1 MDIGPISAIR
11 PVSMV
16 RSQSAAPDLAGVFRV
31 EFQREQDERYTPSQQ
46 KASRGLEDE
55 DNEIEDGELEFDD
68 ELEMSAED
76 GAEDM
81 YPRMEPPVEGGRL
94 SFFA

>member
-16 RSQSAAPDLAGVFRV
+16 RPSAPGSETAADLAGVFAV
-31 EFQREQDERYTPSQQ
+31 EFRNQQQDDAYTPSRQPD
-46 KASRGLEDE
+46 RGLEDE
-55 DNEIEDGELEFDD
+55 E
-68 ELEMSAED
+68 AED
-76 GAEDM
+76 PQSADID
-81 YPRMEPPVEGGRL
+81 PPENSV